1 MKKENKLTGCFL
13 SWLIWVLF
21 AGLAYA
27 GFEEKATS
35 VFENIAVISF
45 ILGIACFGK
54 LIAGGSSGSSGS
66 SGDSGGCGGG
76 CGG

>member
-1 MKKENKLTGCFL
+1 MKKEKKLTGCFF

-35 VFENIAVISF
+35 VFKNIAGISF
-45 ILGIACFGK
+45 IVGIACFGN
-54 LIAGGSSGSSGS
+54 LIAGGSSGS

>member
-1 MKKENKLTGCFL
+1 MKKEKKLTGCFL

-35 VFENIAVISF
+35 VFENIAGISF
-45 ILGIACFGK
+45 IVGIACFGN
-54 LIAGGSSGSSGS
+54 LIAGGSSGGSGS

>member
-1 MKKENKLTGCFL
+1 MKKEKKLTGCFL

-35 VFENIAVISF
+35 VFKNIAVISF
-45 ILGIACFGK
+45 IVGIACFGN
-54 LIAGGSSGSSGS
+54 LRAGGS